1 MSGTLRLRGTTSG
14 YSELQAPAIAGDQ
27 TFILPAVGGT
37 LLTTASPAPT
47 LTLEL
52 GTVTSPS
59 LTFEGDLNTGI
70 YSPGANQLAITTGGG
85 QRLYVGSN
93 GRVGIGTGSPDAQL
107 KVQAPNS
114 DSITSA
120 FAVRQNNAADSAQ
133 ATCIIEQD
141 PVNSSSRIIA
151 NGTTTPSLK
160 LGTASTVAVTINS
173 SQQVGIGTSVPIV
186 PLHVIGNQL
195 FEGDME
201 LRPPSS
207 GSEGGQITIKNPGGS
222 TIGATI
228 DVSTADSFR
237 IFQLNDNSTME
248 LGQLSGTGGTVR
260 FATSGSER
268 MRINS
273 SGNVGIGTSVPTN
286 RLHVQKNTG
295 GVINLG
301 TGTTNAN
308 SVQGLSF
315 FGRFISGV
323 TPAAPGQLTSY
334 IREERQGSTA
344 AFHLTFGTATNTDA
358 TERMRIDSSG
368 NVGIGTGSPVQK
380 LTVGSPTGQDQRITI
395 FSSATGNGSPYGSI
409 DFRISN
415 GSVPGNINAK
425 ISAVRQGGSSGA
437 DLVFYTRSHAD
448 AVNSDGGEERMR
460 IRSNGSV
467 NIGTTTN
474 IDEASGTV
482 TGATFYESG
491 ILGLSADNDRA
502 LFIKRLNSNG
512 VVARFRR
519 NNTNVGAISVTTTS
533 TSYNTSS
540 DYRLKENVVT
550 IDGAIDRVKQLSPC
564 RFNFIAEPD
573 ITVDGFLAH
582 EAQAVVPESV
592 TGVKDEM
599 DKEGNPEYQSIDQSK
614 LVPLLTAALQE
625 AITKIETLES
635 QVASL
640 QASA

>member
-70 YSPGANQLAITTGGG
+70 YSPGANQIAITTGGG
-85 QRLYVGSN
+85 QRLYVGSD

-107 KVQAPNS
+107 KIQTPNS

-133 ATCIIEQD
+133 ATCLIEQD

-160 LGTASTVAVTINS
+160 LGTAGTVAVTIDS
-173 SQQVGIGTSVPIV
+173 SQQVGIGTSNPIV

-201 LRPPSS
+201 IRPPSS
-207 GSEGGQITIKNPGGS
+207 GSEGGQITLKNPGGS

-228 DVSTADSFR
+228 DISTADSFR

-273 SGNVGIGTSVPTN
+273 SGNIGIGTSVPTN
-286 RLHVQKNTG
+286 TLHLQKSTG
-295 GVINLG
+295 AIINLG
-301 TGTTNAN
+301 TGTTAGS

-334 IREERQGSTA
+334 IREERQGSNA
-344 AFHLTFGTATNTDA
+344 QFDLTFGTATNSDA
-358 TERMRIDSSG
+358 TEKVRITSQG
-368 NVGIGTGSPVQK
+368 YLLQGTTNLG
-380 LTVGSPTGQDQRITI
+380 TVGSVNGFQASNHIAAASVTNSI
-395 FSSATGNGSPYGSI
+395 FSRRTTNGAVVQ
-409 DFRISN
+409 FRRDTTA
-415 GSVPGNINAK
+415 VGNI
-425 ISAVRQGGSSGA
+425 
-437 DLVFYTRSHAD
+437 T
-448 AVNSDGGEERMR
+448 
-460 IRSNGSV
+460 
-467 NIGTTTN
+467 
-474 IDEASGTV
+474 
-482 TGATFYESG
+482 
-491 ILGLSADNDRA
+491 
-502 LFIKRLNSNG
+502 
-512 VVARFRR
+512 
-519 NNTNVGAISVTTTS
+519 VTTTS
-533 TSYNTSS
+533 TSYGTSS
-540 DYRLKENVVT
+540 DYRLKENVVDL
-550 IDGAIDRVKQLSPC
+550 DGAIDRVKQLTPK
-564 RFNFIAEPD
+564 RFNFIAD
-573 ITVDGFLAH
+573 ADTVVDGFLAH
-582 EAQAVVPESV
+582 EAQVVVPEAV
-592 TGVKDEM
+592 TGTKDDVDEE
-599 DKEGNPEYQSIDQSK
+599 DNPVMQGIDQSK
-614 LVPLLTAALQE
+614 FVPLLTAALKE
-625 AITKIETLES
+625 AIAKIETLETK
-635 QVASL
+635 VAAL
-640 QASA
+640 ETSA

>member
-70 YSPGANQLAITTGGG
+70 YSPGANQIAITTGGG
-85 QRLYVGSN
+85 QRLYVGSD

-133 ATCIIEQD
+133 ATCLIKQD

-160 LGTASTVAVTINS
+160 LGTAGNIAVTINS

-201 LRPPSS
+201 VRPPSS
-207 GSEGGQITIKNPGGS
+207 GSEGGQITLKNPGGS

-228 DVSTADSFR
+228 DISTADSFR

-286 RLHVQKNTG
+286 TLHLQKNTG
-295 GVINLG
+295 AIINLG
-301 TGTTNAN
+301 TGTSTA
-308 SVQGLSF
+308 SSTQGLNF
-315 FGRFISGV
+315 YARFINGV
-323 TPAAPGQLTSY
+323 TPATPGQLTSF
-334 IREERQGSTA
+334 IREERQGNNA
-344 AFHLTFGTATNTDA
+344 KFDLTFGTATTSDA
-358 TERMRIDSSG
+358 TEKVRITSQG
-368 NVGIGTGSPVQK
+368 YLLQGTTNLG
-380 LTVGSPTGQDQRITI
+380 TVGSVNGFQASNHIAAASVTNSI
-395 FSSATGNGSPYGSI
+395 FSRRTTNGAVVQ
-409 DFRISN
+409 FRRDTTA
-415 GSVPGNINAK
+415 VGNI
-425 ISAVRQGGSSGA
+425 
-437 DLVFYTRSHAD
+437 T
-448 AVNSDGGEERMR
+448 
-460 IRSNGSV
+460 
-467 NIGTTTN
+467 
-474 IDEASGTV
+474 
-482 TGATFYESG
+482 
-491 ILGLSADNDRA
+491 
-502 LFIKRLNSNG
+502 
-512 VVARFRR
+512 
-519 NNTNVGAISVTTTS
+519 VTTTS
-533 TSYNTSS
+533 TSYGTSS
-540 DYRLKENVVT
+540 DYRLKENVVDL
-550 IDGAIDRVKQLSPC
+550 DGAIDRVKQLTPK
-564 RFNFIAEPD
+564 RFNFIAD
-573 ITVDGFLAH
+573 ADTVVDGFLAH
-582 EAQAVVPESV
+582 EAQVIVPEAV
-592 TGVKDEM
+592 TGTKDDVDE
-599 DKEGNPEYQSIDQSK
+599 ENNPVMQGIDQSK
-614 LVPLLTAALQE
+614 FVPLLTAALKE
-625 AITKIETLES
+625 AIAKIETLETK
-635 QVASL
+635 VAAL
-640 QASA
+640 ETSA

>member
-70 YSPGANQLAITTGGG
+70 YSPGANQIAITTGGG
-85 QRLYVGSN
+85 QRLYVGSD

-133 ATCIIEQD
+133 ATCLIEQD

-160 LGTASTVAVTINS
+160 LGTAGNIAVTINS

-201 LRPPSS
+201 VRPPSS
-207 GSEGGQITIKNPGGS
+207 GSEGGQITLKNPGGS

-228 DVSTADSFR
+228 DISTADSFR

-286 RLHVQKNTG
+286 TLHLQKNTG
-295 GVINLG
+295 AIINLG
-301 TGTTNAN
+301 TGTSTA
-308 SVQGLSF
+308 SSTQGLNF
-315 FGRFISGV
+315 YARFINGV
-323 TPAAPGQLTSY
+323 TPATPGQLTSF
-334 IREERQGSTA
+334 IREERQGNNA
-344 AFHLTFGTATNTDA
+344 KFDLTFGTATTSDA
-358 TERMRIDSSG
+358 TEKVRITSQG
-368 NVGIGTGSPVQK
+368 YLLQGTTNLG
-380 LTVGSPTGQDQRITI
+380 TVGSVNGFQASNHIAAASVTNSI
-395 FSSATGNGSPYGSI
+395 FSRRTTNGAVVQ
-409 DFRISN
+409 FRRDTTA
-415 GSVPGNINAK
+415 VGNI
-425 ISAVRQGGSSGA
+425 
-437 DLVFYTRSHAD
+437 T
-448 AVNSDGGEERMR
+448 
-460 IRSNGSV
+460 
-467 NIGTTTN
+467 
-474 IDEASGTV
+474 
-482 TGATFYESG
+482 
-491 ILGLSADNDRA
+491 
-502 LFIKRLNSNG
+502 
-512 VVARFRR
+512 
-519 NNTNVGAISVTTTS
+519 VTTTS
-533 TSYNTSS
+533 TASG
-540 DYRLKENVVT
+540 T
-550 IDGAIDRVKQLSPC
+550 ITC
-564 RFNFIAEPD
+564 
-573 ITVDGFLAH
+573 
-582 EAQAVVPESV
+582 
-592 TGVKDEM
+592 
-599 DKEGNPEYQSIDQSK
+599 
-614 LVPLLTAALQE
+614 
-625 AITKIETLES
+625 
-635 QVASL
+635 AS
-640 QASA
+640 